1 MLYFSFKLVNLVS
14 SRACNILLQNTNFF
28 YRLQH
33 HVLDYSP
40 PEFRYLW
47 SPRRCAPRSPLAM
60 SSIAPTKNTR
70 MKVTEAQRVARRVRS
85 LALTEAISDL
95 VQDHQ
100 SKAASVAATH
110 GR

>member
-1 MLYFSFKLVNLVS
+1 
-14 SRACNILLQNTNFF
+14 
-28 YRLQH
+28 
-33 HVLDYSP
+33 
-40 PEFRYLW
+40 
-47 SPRRCAPRSPLAM
+47 
-60 SSIAPTKNTR
+60 